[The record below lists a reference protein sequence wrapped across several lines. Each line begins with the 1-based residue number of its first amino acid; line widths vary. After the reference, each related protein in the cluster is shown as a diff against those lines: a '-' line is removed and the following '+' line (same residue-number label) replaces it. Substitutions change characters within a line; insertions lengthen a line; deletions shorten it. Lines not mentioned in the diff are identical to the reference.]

1 MIAHVAPPPAADHP
15 GPHRRRTENAPTN
28 EEPPVTTVPTRP
40 PAGRYGPE
48 PSARRRLW
56 ARLGLAALVVATLA
70 VLAWLG
76 WGVLRDPVQWRDVGF
91 HVDGASS
98 IEVTFDVTKA
108 PTATVTCRVVGLSQ
122 SFGHVGVKDV
132 TVGPGST
139 RTLRVTVTVPTAET
153 AVSGTVTG
161 CDPVSP

>member
-1 MIAHVAPPPAADHP
+1 M
-15 GPHRRRTENAPTN
+15 
-28 EEPPVTTVPTRP
+28 TTVPTRP

-48 PSARRRLW
+48 PTTGRRLW
-56 ARLGLAALVVATLA
+56 ARIGLAALVVATLA

-76 WGVLRDPVQWRDVGF
+76 WGVFRDPVQWRDVGF

-108 PTATVTCRVVGLSQ
+108 PTATVSCRVVGLSK

-132 TVGPGST
+132 TVGPAGT
-139 RTLRVTVTVPTAET
+139 QTVRVTATVPTAEA

-161 CDPVSP
+161 CDVVTS

>member
-1 MIAHVAPPPAADHP
+1 M
-15 GPHRRRTENAPTN
+15 
-28 EEPPVTTVPTRP
+28 TTVPTRP

-48 PSARRRLW
+48 PTARRKLW
-56 ARLGLAALVVATLA
+56 ARVGLAALILAALA
-70 VLAWLG
+70 VVAWLG
-76 WGVLRDPVQWRDVGF
+76 WGAMRDPVQWRDVGF

-98 IEVTFDVTKA
+98 VAVTFDVTKA
-108 PTATVTCRVVGLSQ
+108 TGTTVSCRVVGLSQ

-161 CDPVSP
+161 CDVVRP

>member
-1 MIAHVAPPPAADHP
+1 M
-15 GPHRRRTENAPTN
+15 
-28 EEPPVTTVPTRP
+28 TTVPTRP

-56 ARLGLAALVVATLA
+56 ARLGLAGLILA
-70 VLAWLG
+70 VLAVVAWLG
-76 WGVLRDPVQWRDVGF
+76 SGVLRDPVQWRDVGF

-108 PTATVTCRVVGLSQ
+108 TTATVSCRVVGLSQ
-122 SFGHVGVKDV
+122 SFGQVGVRDV

-139 RTLRVTVTVPTAET
+139 KTLRVTVTVPTSET

-161 CDPVSP
+161 CDVVTP